1 MRLVRRIRTAGK
13 LALGVLILAVGI
25 GAALAVCLRLP
36 YTPRSG
42 EVFIDIPRGAGTRQ
56 IALMLQDAGV
66 IRANWQFL
74 LMRALRP
81 HTALQAGEYR
91 FAEPASLWKVYERL
105 ARGDIFYYEVTIPEG
120 SNLFDIGGILEAE
133 GLLTAAEFR
142 EAALKPDLVRDLA
155 PDAPSLEGYLFPATY
170 RMTRHTTAAELCKEM
185 TDRFRRA
192 WKELKGTAPVH
203 ETVTLASLVEKETAV
218 PDERPVVASV
228 FRNRLEGHMRLDCDP
243 TTIYAALLDGRYRG
257 TIYRSDLENR
267 HPYNTYQHTGL
278 PPGPIANPGMQSL
291 QAALH
296 PAGTDYLYFV
306 AKSDGSGGHVFTTS
320 VEAHNRAVSEYR
332 RGQQK
337 GKASAP
343 AAGSARGRKMG
354 TD

>member
-1 MRLVRRIRTAGK
+1 MLL
-13 LALGVLILAVGI
+13 LAAGI
-25 GAALAVCLRLP
+25 GAALVVSLRLP
-36 YTPRSG
+36 YSPANG
-42 EVFIDIPRGAGTRQ
+42 EVFIDIPRGAGARQ

-66 IRANWQFL
+66 LRASWQFL
-74 LMRALRP
+74 LMRAIRP
-81 HTALQAGEYR
+81 RAPLQAGEYR
-91 FAEPASLWKVYERL
+91 FAEPAGVWKVYERL
-105 ARGDIFYYEVTIPEG
+105 ARGDIFYYQVTIPEG
-120 SNLFDIGGILEAE
+120 SNLFDIGEILEE
-133 GLLTAAEFR
+133 QGLLTAAEFR
-142 EAALKPDLVRDLA
+142 KAASKPDLIRDIA

-170 RMTRHTTAAELCKEM
+170 RMTRHTTAPELCKEM

-228 FRNRLEGHMRLDCDP
+228 FRNRLDGHMRLDCDP
-243 TTIYAALLDGRYRG
+243 TTIYAALLEDRYRG

-267 HPYNTYQHTGL
+267 HSYNTYQHTGL
-278 PPGPIANPGMQSL
+278 PPGPIANPGSESL
-291 QAALH
+291 QAALR
-296 PAGTDYLYFV
+296 PAGTRFLYFV
-306 AKSDGSGGHVFTTS
+306 AKSDGSGGHVFTTN
-320 VEAHNRAVSEYR
+320 VDAHNRAVSEYR

-343 AAGSARGRKMG
+343 AAGTARGRKMG